1 MNIHTPRIVM
11 QIMKCLKSFILIA
24 ILMLAARPLLA
35 ERVPATCIG
44 PTATVIPA
52 EYLDNGENVFNPVT
66 DQIVTGQPKAV
77 GQVIFVTVTLEQS
90 GANQCCYEGGT
101 LTVTLPDGTVTN
113 ITPATGIP
121 FIC

>member
-1 MNIHTPRIVM
+1 M
-11 QIMKCLKSFILIA
+11 QTIKFLKCSLLIS
-24 ILMLAARPLLA
+24 LLAFATRPALA

-52 EYLDNGENVFNPVT
+52 EYLDNGDNVFNPVT

-121 FIC
+121 FICS